1 MDQKCLYI
9 PSSKGEKGY
18 MKQKQQNMPTERLHL
33 TTIVYREG
41 EWSPELLKK
50 EVRDRYMYCEIPKMQ
65 SISHKQEKS
74 SVQIN
79 SKAKSSEYADLIK
92 DTMIQKSVDPQNLLY
107 IAATEESLR
116 AAQMLGLATLG
127 YDNRSCMK
135 HDIAK
140 NANSF
145 SSVRMIV
152 EGFEEV
158 DALFLERVYEREHH
172 LPWEIARTDRW
183 ILREFTMD
191 DMDGLVEL
199 YDQPGVSYR
208 IENGKKVP
216 GYIEPLLPREEEE
229 EYQRCYI
236 ENMYGYFEYGM
247 WIVTERQR
255 YCLDRA
261 ESGQT
266 IGNRNEA
273 KRQQCPDEQTEVETD
288 HAEKSRPRIIGRAGL
303 ENREYE
309 DGVELEMG
317 YVIDPRWQRQG
328 IAYEVCSAIMEY
340 AAEHTDFERLNAL
353 TEADNVAS
361 IALLEKLGFT
371 YLEDTDVSG
380 NMTRR
385 YVFQL

>member
-1 MDQKCLYI
+1 
-9 PSSKGEKGY
+9 

-41 EWSPELLKK
+41 EWAPELLKK
-50 EVRDRYMYCEIPKMQ
+50 EARDRYMYCEIPKMQ
-65 SISHKQEKS
+65 SISRKQEKS

-79 SKAKSSEYADLIK
+79 SKAKISEYADLIK
-92 DTMIQKSVDPQNLLY
+92 DTMIQKNVDPQNLLY
-107 IAATEESLR
+107 IAATEESIR

-140 NANSF
+140 KANSF
-145 SSVRMIV
+145 SSVKMIV

-236 ENMYGYFEYGM
+236 ENMYGYYGYGM
-247 WIVTERQR
+247 WIVTENPNG
-255 YCLDRA
+255 
-261 ESGQT
+261 E
-266 IGNRNEA
+266 
-273 KRQQCPDEQTEVETD
+273 ETD
-288 HAEKSRPRIIGRAGL
+288 SPRIIGRAGL

-317 YVIDPRWQRQG
+317 YVIDPRWQHQG

-361 IALLEKLGFT
+361 IALLEKLGFV

-385 YVFQL
+385 YVYKL

>member
-1 MDQKCLYI
+1 
-9 PSSKGEKGY
+9 

-33 TTIVYREG
+33 TTIVYRDG

-79 SKAKSSEYADLIK
+79 SKAKISEYADLIK
-92 DTMIQKSVDPQNLLY
+92 DTMIQKNVDPQNLLY

-140 NANSF
+140 KANSF
-145 SSVRMIV
+145 SSVKMIV

-236 ENMYGYFEYGM
+236 ENMYGYYGYGM
-247 WIVTERQR
+247 WIVTENPNG
-255 YCLDRA
+255 
-261 ESGQT
+261 E
-266 IGNRNEA
+266 
-273 KRQQCPDEQTEVETD
+273 ETD
-288 HAEKSRPRIIGRAGL
+288 SPRIIGRAGL

-317 YVIDPRWQRQG
+317 YVIDPRWQHQG
-328 IAYEVCSAIMEY
+328 IAYEVCSAIMKY

-361 IALLEKLGFT
+361 IALLEKLGFV

-385 YVFQL
+385 YVYKL

>member
-1 MDQKCLYI
+1 MSRKEENGFSTNL
-9 PSSKGEKGY
+9 
-18 MKQKQQNMPTERLHL
+18 RL

-41 EWSPELLKK
+41 EWSPELLPKD
-50 EVRDRYMYCEIPKMQ
+50 VRDQYTYCEMPKMQ
-65 SISHKQEKS
+65 SISNEQVKS
-74 SVQIN
+74 SAQMN
-79 SKAKSSEYADLIK
+79 SQEIISEYADLLK
-92 DTMIQKSVDPQNLLY
+92 DTMIQNNIDPENVLY
-107 IAATEESLR
+107 IAATQESLH
-116 AAQMLGLATLG
+116 AAQMLGMAVLG
-127 YDNRSCMK
+127 YDNRSEMGYSYIQEKQECVNLP
-135 HDIAK
+135 HSLSGVK
-140 NANSF
+140 N
-145 SSVRMIV
+145 VV

-199 YDQPGVSYR
+199 YDQPGVAYR
-208 IENGKKVP
+208 IVNGYQVP

-236 ENMYGYFEYGM
+236 ENMYGFYGYGM
-247 WIVTERQR
+247 WIVTEIR
-255 YCLDRA
+255 
-261 ESGQT
+261 S
-266 IGNRNEA
+266 
-273 KRQQCPDEQTEVETD
+273 P
-288 HAEKSRPRIIGRAGL
+288 HIIGRAGL

-317 YVIDPRWQRQG
+317 YVIDPGWQRRG

-340 AAEHTDFERLNAL
+340 ARENTDFPRLNAL

-380 NMTRR
+380 SRTKR
-385 YVFQL
+385 YVYDFDRT

>member
-1 MDQKCLYI
+1 
-9 PSSKGEKGY
+9 

-33 TTIVYREG
+33 TTIVYRDG

-79 SKAKSSEYADLIK
+79 SKAKISEYADLIK
-92 DTMIQKSVDPQNLLY
+92 DTMIQKNVDPQNLLY

-140 NANSF
+140 KANSF
-145 SSVRMIV
+145 SSVKMIV

-236 ENMYGYFEYGM
+236 ENMYGYYGYGM
-247 WIVTERQR
+247 WIVTENPNG
-255 YCLDRA
+255 
-261 ESGQT
+261 E
-266 IGNRNEA
+266 
-273 KRQQCPDEQTEVETD
+273 ETD
-288 HAEKSRPRIIGRAGL
+288 SPRIIGRAGL

-317 YVIDPRWQRQG
+317 YVIDLRWQHQG
-328 IAYEVCSAIMEY
+328 IAYEVCSAIMKY

-361 IALLEKLGFT
+361 IALLEKLGFV

-385 YVFQL
+385 YVYKL

>member
-1 MDQKCLYI
+1 MSRKEENGFSTNL
-9 PSSKGEKGY
+9 
-18 MKQKQQNMPTERLHL
+18 RL

-41 EWSPELLKK
+41 EWSPELLSKD
-50 EVRDRYMYCEIPKMQ
+50 VRDQYTYCEMPKMQ
-65 SISHKQEKS
+65 SISNEQVKS
-74 SVQIN
+74 SAQMN
-79 SKAKSSEYADLIK
+79 SQEIIPEYADLLK
-92 DTMIQKSVDPQNLLY
+92 DTMIQNNIDPENVLY
-107 IAATEESLR
+107 IAATQESLH
-116 AAQMLGLATLG
+116 AAQMLGMAVLG
-127 YDNRSCMK
+127 YDNRSEMGYSYIQEKQECVNLP
-135 HDIAK
+135 HSLSGVK
-140 NANSF
+140 N
-145 SSVRMIV
+145 VV

-199 YDQPGVSYR
+199 YDQPGVAYR
-208 IENGKKVP
+208 IVNGYQVP

-236 ENMYGYFEYGM
+236 ENMYGFYGYGM
-247 WIVTERQR
+247 WIVTEIR
-255 YCLDRA
+255 
-261 ESGQT
+261 S
-266 IGNRNEA
+266 
-273 KRQQCPDEQTEVETD
+273 
-288 HAEKSRPRIIGRAGL
+288 PRIIGRAGL

-317 YVIDPRWQRQG
+317 YVIDPRWQRRG

-340 AAEHTDFERLNAL
+340 ARESTDFPRLNAL
-353 TEADNVAS
+353 TEAGNVAS

-380 NMTRR
+380 SRTRR
-385 YVFQL
+385 YVYDFDRT

>member
-1 MDQKCLYI
+1 
-9 PSSKGEKGY
+9 
-18 MKQKQQNMPTERLHL
+18 
-33 TTIVYREG
+33 
-41 EWSPELLKK
+41 
-50 EVRDRYMYCEIPKMQ
+50 MQ

-79 SKAKSSEYADLIK
+79 SKAKISEYADLIK
-92 DTMIQKSVDPQNLLY
+92 DTMIQRNVDSQNLLY
-107 IAATEESLR
+107 IAATEESLH

-127 YDNRSCMK
+127 YDNRSYE
-135 HDIAK
+135 HS
-140 NANSF
+140 ANSL
-145 SSVRMIV
+145 SGVRMIV

-273 KRQQCPDEQTEVETD
+273 KRQQCPDEQTEMETD
-288 HAEKSRPRIIGRAGL
+288 RAEKSRPRIIGRAGL

-317 YVIDPRWQRQG
+317 YVIDPRWQHQG
-328 IAYEVCSAIMEY
+328 IAYEVCLAIMKY

-361 IALLEKLGFT
+361 IALLEKLGFV

-385 YVFQL
+385 YVYKL

>member
-1 MDQKCLYI
+1 
-9 PSSKGEKGY
+9 

-33 TTIVYREG
+33 TTIVYRDG

-79 SKAKSSEYADLIK
+79 SKAKISEYADLIK
-92 DTMIQKSVDPQNLLY
+92 DTMIQKNVDPQNLLY

-127 YDNRSCMK
+127 YDNRSYE
-135 HDIAK
+135 HS
-140 NANSF
+140 ANSL
-145 SSVRMIV
+145 SGARMLV

-236 ENMYGYFEYGM
+236 ENMYGYYGYGM
-247 WIVTERQR
+247 WIVTENPNG
-255 YCLDRA
+255 
-261 ESGQT
+261 E
-266 IGNRNEA
+266 
-273 KRQQCPDEQTEVETD
+273 ETD
-288 HAEKSRPRIIGRAGL
+288 SPRIIGRAGL

-317 YVIDPRWQRQG
+317 YVIDPRWQHQG
-328 IAYEVCSAIMEY
+328 IAYEVCSAIMKY

-361 IALLEKLGFT
+361 IALLEKLGFV

-385 YVFQL
+385 YVYKL

>member
-1 MDQKCLYI
+1 MSRKEENGFSTNL
-9 PSSKGEKGY
+9 
-18 MKQKQQNMPTERLHL
+18 RLI
-33 TTIVYREG
+33 TIVYREG
-41 EWSPELLKK
+41 EWSPELLSKD
-50 EVRDRYMYCEIPKMQ
+50 VRDQYMYCEIPKMQ
-65 SISHKQEKS
+65 STSNEQVKS
-74 SVQIN
+74 SVQMN
-79 SKAKSSEYADLIK
+79 SQEIIPEYADQLEDMMGQNSI
-92 DTMIQKSVDPQNLLY
+92 DPQNALY
-107 IAATEESLR
+107 IAATQESLH
-116 AAQMLGLATLG
+116 AAQMLGMAVLG
-127 YDNRSCMK
+127 YDNRSEMGYSYIQEKQECVNLP
-135 HDIAK
+135 HSLSGVK
-140 NANSF
+140 N
-145 SSVRMIV
+145 VV

-199 YDQPGVSYR
+199 YDQPGVAYR
-208 IENGKKVP
+208 IVNGYQVP

-236 ENMYGYFEYGM
+236 ENMYGFYGYGM
-247 WIVTERQR
+247 WIVTEIR
-255 YCLDRA
+255 
-261 ESGQT
+261 S
-266 IGNRNEA
+266 
-273 KRQQCPDEQTEVETD
+273 P
-288 HAEKSRPRIIGRAGL
+288 HIIGRAGL

-317 YVIDPRWQRQG
+317 YVIDPGWQHRG

-340 AAEHTDFERLNAL
+340 ARENTDFPRLNAL

-380 NMTRR
+380 NRTRR
-385 YVFQL
+385 YVYDFDRT